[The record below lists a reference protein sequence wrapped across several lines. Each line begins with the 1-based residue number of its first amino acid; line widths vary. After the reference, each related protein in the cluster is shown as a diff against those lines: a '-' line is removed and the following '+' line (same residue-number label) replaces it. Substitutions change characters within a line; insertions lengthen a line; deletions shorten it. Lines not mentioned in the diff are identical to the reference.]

1 MGSAAI
7 TTVVKMMET
16 LPENA
21 QNLVVEHMRE
31 YIATMQ
37 DEDVWDTAFQKTQ
50 SQLAA
55 ARAPPS
61 SKSLPG
67 KPSRWTITGCEIG
80 HAAFVLGS
88 ASDVGSRR
96 ARACLQ
102 SLSAVGG

>member
-37 DEDVWDTAFQKTQ
+37 DEDAWDMAFQKTQ
-50 SQLAA
+50 PQLATA
-55 ARAPPS
+55 ARAA
-61 SKSLPG
+61 KQQITAG
-67 KPSRWTITGCEIG
+67 QAKPMDFNR
-80 HAAFVLGS
+80 L
-88 ASDVGSRR
+88 
-96 ARACLQ
+96 
-102 SLSAVGG
+102 

>member
-37 DEDVWDTAFQKTQ
+37 DEEAWDSAFQKTQ
-50 SQLAA
+50 SQLVAA
-55 ARAPPS
+55 ARAA
-61 SKSLPG
+61 KQQIAAG
-67 KPSRWTITGCEIG
+67 QAKPMDYNR
-80 HAAFVLGS
+80 L
-88 ASDVGSRR
+88 
-96 ARACLQ
+96 
-102 SLSAVGG
+102 

>member
-37 DEDVWDTAFQKTQ
+37 DEDAWDAAFQKTQ
-50 SQLAA
+50 SQLVAA
-55 ARAPPS
+55 ARAA
-61 SKSLPG
+61 KQQIG
-67 KPSRWTITGCEIG
+67 AGQAKPMDYNR
-80 HAAFVLGS
+80 L
-88 ASDVGSRR
+88 
-96 ARACLQ
+96 
-102 SLSAVGG
+102 

>member
-55 ARAPPS
+55 AAR
-61 SKSLPG
+61 
-67 KPSRWTITGCEIG
+67 I
-80 HAAFVLGS
+80 AAGQAQPMDYNRL
-88 ASDVGSRR
+88 
-96 ARACLQ
+96 
-102 SLSAVGG
+102 

>member
-55 ARAPPS
+55 AARVA
-61 SKSLPG
+61 KQQ
-67 KPSRWTITGCEIG
+67 I
-80 HAAFVLGS
+80 AAGQAQPMDYDRL
-88 ASDVGSRR
+88 
-96 ARACLQ
+96 
-102 SLSAVGG
+102 